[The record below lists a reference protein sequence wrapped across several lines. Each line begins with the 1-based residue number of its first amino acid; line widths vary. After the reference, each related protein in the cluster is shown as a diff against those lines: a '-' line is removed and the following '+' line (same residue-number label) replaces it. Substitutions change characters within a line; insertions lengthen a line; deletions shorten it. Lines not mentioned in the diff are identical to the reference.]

1 MASYPY
7 RCPECKTEVV
17 LRQRVTQTKRKCSY
31 CGTPIT
37 TAEIDR
43 QEQEKIKEKIFGFLI
58 FVGIV
63 IIILR
68 PQLLILA
75 ISIGIIWLGIKIIIW
90 LDMKVGKNKNKKP
103 PLFRGFLKG
112 VYDCSNLTQPDDGR
126 DDKNSIETI
135 LSKLYGEPIDIVAW
149 SQDEDN
155 AETKNT
161 YILREIR
168 RGYYLEMLIVFN
180 EDDITSV
187 SHRIL
192 HSFLPLLDH
201 CYEKTWQKFTKKANA
216 EDWLAFDQLML
227 NTISLRSAR
236 VFFAGSQEIGT
247 DVAEKALERFGCYY
261 PDEDM
266 LPVLVFEYF
275 DYQLRLFIPSSKG
288 KFASECQVGDAID
301 SSQSCFSSLKKAQEF
316 LDQRLSY
323 YIQES

>member
-103 PLFRGFLKG
+103 PLIPASQPKIKEFDPSLPKVFP
-112 VYDCSNLTQPDDGR
+112 QPDR
-126 DDKNSIETI
+126 YIPSPAIQETKIIMPQLTHTIQKVTKSQVIAIVNEQAKTKILAKNTVFSNINSAKNVYWFDIPVERVSGKGNLNLLTYDRAH
-135 LSKLYGEPIDIVAW
+135 SKLYH
-149 SQDEDN
+149 
-155 AETKNT
+155 
-161 YILREIR
+161 
-168 RGYYLEMLIVFN
+168 LEVP
-180 EDDITSV
+180 
-187 SHRIL
+187 HQ
-192 HSFLPLLDH
+192 H
-201 CYEKTWQKFTKKANA
+201 FTEN
-216 EDWLAFDQLML
+216 
-227 NTISLRSAR
+227 LRSFYIRQDKQAIR
-236 VFFAGSQEIGT
+236 
-247 DVAEKALERFGCYY
+247 GC
-261 PDEDM
+261 
-266 LPVLVFEYF
+266 
-275 DYQLRLFIPSSKG
+275 LRTPQI
-288 KFASECQVGDAID
+288 V
-301 SSQSCFSSLKKAQEF
+301 
-316 LDQRLSY
+316 
-323 YIQES
+323 